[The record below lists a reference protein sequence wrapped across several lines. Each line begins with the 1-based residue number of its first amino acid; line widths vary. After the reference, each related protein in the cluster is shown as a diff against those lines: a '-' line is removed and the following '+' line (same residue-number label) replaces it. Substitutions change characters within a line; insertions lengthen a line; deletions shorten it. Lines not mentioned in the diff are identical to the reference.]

1 MPAGLREQVRAR
13 EPTIGSWVS
22 LSDPA
27 VAEAT
32 AELGFDFALVDTE
45 HTTTSLET
53 VAEMARAVDAA
64 DSETETL
71 VRVPW
76 NDKVRIK
83 RVLDV
88 GVSGVMV
95 PMIESA
101 AEAREFVE
109 ATRYP
114 PEGVRGVAGGR
125 AARYGLDLPDYV
137 TDYDAPVTIAQ
148 VETEA
153 GLDNV
158 EEIVAVDG
166 LDAIFVGPADLSA
179 ALGIF
184 GQWEDSLFVD
194 AVETIVDAAHAEGMP
209 AATLATQP
217 GDVEKWVA
225 MGFDIVIAGIDMSYI
240 MTGAGEAKAT
250 WEGAIE

>member
-1 MPAGLREQVRAR
+1 MAGLREKVRAR
-13 EPTIGSWVS
+13 EPTVGSWVS
-22 LSDPA
+22 LADPA

-32 AELGFDFALVDTE
+32 AEHGFDFALVDTE
-45 HTTTSLET
+45 HTTMSLET
-53 VAEMARAVDAA
+53 VGEMARAVDAA
-64 DSETETL
+64 QGPTETI

-83 RVLDV
+83 RVLDI

-95 PMIESA
+95 PMVETA
-101 AEAREFVE
+101 EEARAFVE

-125 AARYGLDLPDYV
+125 AARYGLDLPEYV

-153 GLDNV
+153 GLENV

-166 LDAIFVGPADLSA
+166 LDAVFVGPADLST

-184 GQWEDSLFVD
+184 GQWEDARFVE
-194 AVETIVDAAHAEGMP
+194 AVETIVDAAHAADIP
-209 AATLATQP
+209 AATLATQH
-217 GDVEKWVA
+217 DQIETWVE
-225 MGFDIVIAGIDMSYI
+225 MGFDVVMAGLDMSYV
-240 MTGAGEAKAT
+240 MTGAGRAKAT
-250 WEGAIE
+250 WEGAVE